1 VDATAGYA
9 IRGGTRDQ
17 HPEMKTRRTS
27 MRKIETLL
35 LAAIIAS
42 FAFEAFAQ
50 ARYANYNVPT
60 EQQGWYDRNA
70 RY

>member
-1 VDATAGYA
+1 
-9 IRGGTRDQ
+9 
-17 HPEMKTRRTS
+17 

>member
-1 VDATAGYA
+1 
-9 IRGGTRDQ
+9 
-17 HPEMKTRRTS
+17 
-27 MRKIETLL
+27 MRKVETLL
-35 LAAIIAS
+35 LAALIAS

-50 ARYANYNVPT
+50 ARYGSAYGVPT

>member
-1 VDATAGYA
+1 
-9 IRGGTRDQ
+9 
-17 HPEMKTRRTS
+17 

-35 LAAIIAS
+35 IAAIILS
-42 FAFEAFAQ
+42 TAFEAFAQ
-50 ARYANYNVPT
+50 HRYTSASYVPT

>member
-1 VDATAGYA
+1 
-9 IRGGTRDQ
+9 
-17 HPEMKTRRTS
+17 

-35 LAAIIAS
+35 IAAIILIT
-42 FAFEAFAQ
+42 AFEASAQ
-50 ARYANYNVPT
+50 PRYSSANYNVPT